1 MRKILFLMV
10 SLLIISC
17 TQLID
22 EPKNLVEK
30 DKMSEIIAEFAI
42 NEQLGSIETD
52 LNLDNAT
59 RFTLKK
65 YKIKGKDFIDSYQY
79 YTATGDI
86 ENVLNNAQTIILNKD
101 PKAKIYLDKKIKE
114 NKNTPAFS
122 Q

>member
-65 YKIKGKDFIDSYQY
+65 YNIKGKDFTDSYQY